1 MAVFPKFSFTL
12 CFAALYFV
20 FLWHFTLY
28 FCDKALLPLFYPFVI
43 SLA

>member
-12 CFAALYFV
+12 CFAELYFV

-28 FCDKALLPLFYPFVI
+28 FNAILLCIFAVLYFVF
-43 SLA
+43 L